1 MFTKIR
7 RAPVNQICCVSVV
20 ERRALSKVKIRH
32 VFSEAGSGRQKSG
45 NSVIMETGLSGS
57 KANLMRAIYLTAI
70 LASTLGWIWL
80 IAWIARQLL

>member
-1 MFTKIR
+1 
-7 RAPVNQICCVSVV
+7 V

-32 VFSEAGSGRQKSG
+32 VFSEAGSGPKKVAIQSSW
-45 NSVIMETGLSGS
+45 NTSLSGS
-57 KANLMRAIYLTAI
+57 KTNLMRAIYLTAI